1 MAKGFRGMP
10 GGMGGM
16 GNMGNLMAQAQK
28 MQKELENVQIE
39 IKQLRISGTA
49 GGDKV
54 KIVLGGDHKI
64 YNLEIDPEVI
74 DPDDAEMLADLI
86 TAAYNQANDELE
98 AKSTE
103 MMNKVTGGVKMPF

>member
-16 GNMGNLMAQAQK
+16 GNMGNIMAQAQK

-39 IKQLRISGTA
+39 IKQLRIAGSA

-54 KIVLGGDHKI
+54 MLVLGGDHKI

>member
-39 IKQLRISGTA
+39 IKQLRIPGSA

-54 KIVLGGDHKI
+54 KLVLGGDHKI

-74 DPDDAEMLADLI
+74 DPEDSEMLADLI

-98 AKSTE
+98 AKSGE
-103 MMNKVTGGVKMPF
+103 MMNRVTGGVKMPF

>member
-1 MAKGFRGMP
+1 MAKGFKGMP
-10 GGMGGM
+10 GGM

-28 MQKELENVQIE
+28 MQRQIE
-39 IKQLRISGTA
+39 AVQSEIKLLRITGTS

-54 KIVLGGDHKI
+54 KLVLGGDHKI
-64 YNLEIDPEVI
+64 YNLEIAPEVI
-74 DPDDAEMLADLI
+74 DPEDSEMLADLI

-103 MMNKVTGGVKMPF
+103 MLDKVTGGVKMPF

>member
-1 MAKGFRGMP
+1 
-10 GGMGGM
+10 M

-28 MQKELENVQIE
+28 MQRQIE
-39 IKQLRISGTA
+39 AVQSEIKLLRITGTS

-54 KIVLGGDHKI
+54 KLVLGGDHKI
-64 YNLEIDPEVI
+64 YNLEIAPEVI
-74 DPDDAEMLADLI
+74 DPEDSEMLADLI

-103 MMNKVTGGVKMPF
+103 MLDKVTGGVKMPF

>member
-1 MAKGFRGMP
+1 MAKGFKGMP
-10 GGMGGM
+10 GGMGG
-16 GNMGNLMAQAQK
+16 MGNLMAQAQK
-28 MQKELENVQIE
+28 MQKELERVQIE
-39 IKQLRISGTA
+39 VKELRIPGTS

-54 KIVLGGDHKI
+54 KLVLGGDHKI
-64 YNLEIDPEVI
+64 YNLEIAPEVI
-74 DPDDAEMLADLI
+74 DPEDSEMLADLI

>member
-1 MAKGFRGMP
+1 MAKGFKGMP
-10 GGMGGM
+10 GGM

-28 MQKELENVQIE
+28 MQRQIE
-39 IKQLRISGTA
+39 AVQSEIKLLRITGTS

-54 KIVLGGDHKI
+54 KLVLGGDHKI
-64 YNLEIDPEVI
+64 YNLEIAPEVI
-74 DPDDAEMLADLI
+74 DPEGSEMLADLI

-103 MMNKVTGGVKMPF
+103 MLDKVTGGVKMPF

>member
-1 MAKGFRGMP
+1 MAKGGFRGMP
-10 GGMGGM
+10 GGM

-28 MQKELENVQIE
+28 MQKELEQVQIE
-39 IKQLRISGTA
+39 IKQLRITGTS

-54 KIVLGGDHKI
+54 KLVLGGDHKI

-74 DPDDAEMLADLI
+74 DPEDSEMLADLI
-86 TAAYNQANDELE
+86 TAAFNQASDELE
-98 AKSTE
+98 TKSTE

>member
-1 MAKGFRGMP
+1 MAKGFKGMP
-10 GGMGGM
+10 GGMGG
-16 GNMGNLMAQAQK
+16 MGNLMAQAQK
-28 MQKELENVQIE
+28 MQKELVKVQIE
-39 IKQLRISGTA
+39 IKELTIPGTS

-54 KIVLGGDHKI
+54 KLVLGGDHKI

-74 DPDDAEMLADLI
+74 DPDDSEMLADLI

-103 MMNKVTGGVKMPF
+103 MMNRVTGGVKMPF

>member
-1 MAKGFRGMP
+1 MAKGFRGGMP
-10 GGMGGM
+10 GGM

-39 IKQLRISGTA
+39 IKQLRINGCA

-54 KIVLGGDHKI
+54 KLVLGGDHKI
-64 YNLEIDPEVI
+64 YNLEIAQEVI

-98 AKSTE
+98 AKSSE
-103 MMNKVTGGVKMPF
+103 MMNQVTGGVKMPF

>member
-1 MAKGFRGMP
+1 MAKGFKGMP
-10 GGMGGM
+10 GGMGG
-16 GNMGNLMAQAQK
+16 MGNLMAQAQK

-54 KIVLGGDHKI
+54 KFDVGGDHEI
-64 YNLEIDPEVI
+64 YNLEIAPEVI